1 MVPPWLPYR
10 LGFAYL
16 TGAGHLTAGL
26 AMLLGIVPALAGTL
40 EASMITSFVLL
51 LHIPGVLSDPHSRLQ
66 WTMLSIASALGG
78 AAWLIAGSLRRPISH
93 KRDSNL

>member
-1 MVPPWLPYR
+1 MVPSWLPYR

-26 AMLLGIVPALAGTL
+26 ALLLGIVPALAATL

-51 LHIPGVLSDPHSRLQ
+51 LHMPGVFSEPHSRLQ
-66 WTMLSIASALGG
+66 WTMLSVASAHAG
-78 AAWLIAGSLRRPISH
+78 AAWLIAGSIRRPI
-93 KRDSNL
+93 RRAQDSAV